1 MIDQPCSDVGETPCS
16 VPCNTGPGG
25 PFTTPS
31 PRREPRCWTLD
42 KPVSVTR
49 PAPFLPTQRAADQR
63 DPICGAGVLELLR
76 LSFRI
81 LSFAIL
87 LLVDVTG
94 SCLLADTDTGFSH

>member
-1 MIDQPCSDVGETPCS
+1 MIDQPCSDGGETPCS

-49 PAPFLPTQRAADQR
+49 PDPFLPTQRAADQR
-63 DPICGAGVLELLR
+63 DPVCGAGVLELLW

-81 LSFAIL
+81 LSFATL

-94 SCLLADTDTGFSH
+94 SGYFSDTHTCLCH